1 MVAYFVGWPL
11 VRVHHIWDKGGGGLG
26 VCVLVS
32 FNLESFFTFKISP
45 CSLAPF
51 LEKTEENSLAR
62 PHFTNNTMQPRDQAL
77 LVNLRWH
84 AIALLLCVSKTKT
97 PKTLKRTG
105 GILKEL
111 RYLPKSAYV
120 TCQKGSVL

>member
-1 MVAYFVGWPL
+1 M
-11 VRVHHIWDKGGGGLG
+11 
-26 VCVLVS
+26 CVFVS
-32 FNLESFFTFKISP
+32 FYLESFFTFIISA

-51 LEKTEENSLAR
+51 LEKREENSLAR
-62 PHFTNNTMQPRDQAL
+62 PHFANNTMQPRDQAL

-84 AIALLLCVSKTKT
+84 AIALLLRISRAKM
-97 PKTLKRTG
+97 PKTLNRTG

-120 TCQKGSVL
+120 TCQKCSVL